1 MCDGWPNNL
10 EFMKTRVPELVYT
23 EEANVAGVGGGGGT
37 PGIEGSFQAAT
48 KNQDAGW

>member
-10 EFMKTRVPELVYT
+10 EFAKTRLPELVYT
-23 EEANVAGVGGGGGT
+23 EEANVAGVGGGGT
-37 PGIEGSFQAAT
+37 PGIEACFQAAT